1 MIHYV
6 GSCHCKAITYE
17 INLPDD
23 HFRAPPTSEYDF
35 CIDCRRVA
43 GSLLVRP
50 DQAPELMLEDRMAL
64 PPRNPIEMAER
75 RRQIDHVQVFTQ
87 RRKTILFDLW
97 LSIHVQESGE
107 ESKIGKRRKAR
118 YYWRFARDI
127 GRGDSA
133 ESSENCSLAVCV
145 FQRRTRMDEK
155 DYAVGEGHRKVILQ
169 IMLYEYLDNLWYEYI
184 TCKIHFFCLAQVL
197 YPHPRPLSWNEM
209 NQRRSFLDPEDAL
222 AEGYLIQQS
231 EFAFSIPNSV
241 QTNTMISHP

>member
-1 MIHYV
+1 MYLCSMLHLRLPSAEVGQTFSHVIFVKKTKKKRHSSNRYRIWDFSPMIHYV

-118 YYWRFARDI
+118 YY
-127 GRGDSA
+127 
-133 ESSENCSLAVCV
+133 
-145 FQRRTRMDEK
+145 
-155 DYAVGEGHRKVILQ
+155 
-169 IMLYEYLDNLWYEYI
+169 
-184 TCKIHFFCLAQVL
+184 
-197 YPHPRPLSWNEM
+197 
-209 NQRRSFLDPEDAL
+209 
-222 AEGYLIQQS
+222 
-231 EFAFSIPNSV
+231 
-241 QTNTMISHP
+241 